1 MFLVTRCP
9 FCEAVFRIQPAQLA
23 PRRGLVRCGHC
34 QEVFDASSS
43 LFELPAGS
51 DFSAAV
57 PVPADVAS
65 ALAAHGGAGQ
75 TGQVQEHAVTA
86 EEQSKPPV
94 AEEAPAEARS
104 AEEPAAQAPSAEVQA
119 SEEVLRDEEGPA
131 ERALGGAEPSEA
143 SSVEP
148 PSAEPP
154 SAETT
159 STEPP
164 SDVST
169 EEAAATSPVHDPHAP
184 PFASP
189 PNFRSRAWDPWS
201 PPHDANEN
209 IGPRFHAGNL
219 PLSHPAAAAAPP
231 ATLVDVPP
239 PDVEPPETPAV
250 ENAEAV
256 IHAAHTPESPEPE
269 PAWQPPPDEGPRH
282 ATEPTLA
289 PEPEEPSHH
298 EPVFAAASPAAS
310 GWAHEPDE
318 PREPHLGEA
327 AHAAEGTTTRD
338 AWNADTD
345 TTAAPPAATV
355 GAAAGAAAAMA
366 ADTRTLSPEPFVA
379 VPPDDGERH
388 FAVTREKRAAQPGRV
403 GLRIAGGL
411 LAVVLFVL
419 LLAQLAWWQRETV
432 MVYWPASQ
440 PLFAQACAQLG
451 CTVAPPRD
459 IDGLQV
465 EPPDLRQVDG
475 PHRLELKMPLRNRFN
490 VALAYPAIE
499 LTLLDSQNNV
509 AIRRVLWPQ
518 DYVRPGTPIGAGLP
532 AHTTQMMI
540 VRLDIGNAVASNF
553 RIQIFYP

>member
-9 FCEAVFRIQPAQLA
+9 FCEAVFRVQPTQLA

-94 AEEAPAEARS
+94 AEEAPAETRL
-104 AEEPAAQAPSAEVQA
+104 AEGPAAEAPSAEVQA

-131 ERALGGAEPSEA
+131 DMALGGAEPSEA

-148 PSAEPP
+148 PSAEI
-154 SAETT
+154 T

-169 EEAAATSPVHDPHAP
+169 EEAAAASPVHDPHAP

-239 PDVEPPETPAV
+239 TDVEPPETPAV

-256 IHAAHTPESPEPE
+256 IHAAHTPESLEPE
-269 PAWQPPPDEGPRH
+269 PAWQPPPDEGPRD

-327 AHAAEGTTTRD
+327 AHAAEGTATRD

-345 TTAAPPAATV
+345 TTAATPAATA

-475 PHRLELKMPLRNRFN
+475 PHRLELKMPLHNRFN

>member
-104 AEEPAAQAPSAEVQA
+104 AEEPAAEAPSAEVQA

-148 PSAEPP
+148 PSAE
-154 SAETT
+154 TT

-169 EEAAATSPVHDPHAP
+169 EEAAAASPVHDPHAP

-231 ATLVDVPP
+231 ATLAGVPP
-239 PDVEPPETPAV
+239 PDVEPPETPAE
-250 ENAEAV
+250 ENADAV
-256 IHAAHTPESPEPE
+256 IHSAHTPESLEPE
-269 PAWQPPPDEGPRH
+269 PAWQPPPDEGPRD

-327 AHAAEGTTTRD
+327 AHAAEGTTRRD

-345 TTAAPPAATV
+345 TTAATPAATV

-379 VPPDDGERH
+379 VPLDDGERH

-475 PHRLELKMPLRNRFN
+475 PHRLELKMPLHNRFN

>member
-43 LFELPAGS
+43 LFELPTGS

-65 ALAAHGGAGQ
+65 ALASHGGAGQ

-86 EEQSKPPV
+86 EEQSKPPA

-104 AEEPAAQAPSAEVQA
+104 AEEPAAEAPSAEVQA
-119 SEEVLRDEEGPA
+119 AEEVLRDEEGPA
-131 ERALGGAEPSEA
+131 EMALGGAEPSEA
-143 SSVEP
+143 SSV
-148 PSAEPP
+148 EPP

-231 ATLVDVPP
+231 ATLAGVPP
-239 PDVEPPETPAV
+239 TDVEPPETPAE
-250 ENAEAV
+250 ENADAV

-298 EPVFAAASPAAS
+298 EPVFAAASPTAS

-345 TTAAPPAATV
+345 TTAATPAAAA
-355 GAAAGAAAAMA
+355 GAAAGAAAMA

-475 PHRLELKMPLRNRFN
+475 PHRLELKMPLHNRFN

>member
-65 ALAAHGGAGQ
+65 ALASQGGAGQ

-94 AEEAPAEARS
+94 AEEAPAQARS
-104 AEEPAAQAPSAEVQA
+104 AEEPAAQAPSAEVQVA
-119 SEEVLRDEEGPA
+119 EEVLRDEEGPSEMA
-131 ERALGGAEPSEA
+131 PGGAEPSEA

-169 EEAAATSPVHDPHAP
+169 EEAAAASPVHDPHAP

-219 PLSHPAAAAAPP
+219 PLSHPAAAVVPP

-239 PDVEPPETPAV
+239 ADGQPPETPAV

-256 IHAAHTPESPEPE
+256 IHSGHSPELPEPE
-269 PAWQPPPDEGPRH
+269 PAWQPLPGEGQREATEP
-282 ATEPTLA
+282 TEPTLA
-289 PEPEEPSHH
+289 PEPEESSHH
-298 EPVFAAASPAAS
+298 EPVFAGASPAGS

-318 PREPHLGEA
+318 PHEPHLGEV
-327 AHAAEGTTTRD
+327 AHAADGTATRD
-338 AWNADTD
+338 TRSADAD
-345 TTAAPPAATV
+345 TTAATA

-366 ADTRTLSPEPFVA
+366 PEARTLSPEPFVA

-388 FAVTREKRAAQPGRV
+388 FTVTREKRAAEPGRV
-403 GLRIAGGL
+403 GLRVAGGL

-440 PLFAQACAQLG
+440 PLFARACAQLG

-518 DYVRPGTPIGAGLP
+518 DYVRPGTRISAGLP

>member
-9 FCEAVFRIQPAQLA
+9 FCEAVFRVQPTQLA

-34 QEVFDASSS
+34 REVFDASSS

-57 PVPADVAS
+57 PVPPDVAS
-65 ALAAHGGAGQ
+65 ALASQGGAGHPGTVREQ
-75 TGQVQEHAVTA
+75 AVTA
-86 EEQSKPPV
+86 EEQSQETVSEGV
-94 AEEAPAEARS
+94 ATVA
-104 AEEPAAQAPSAEVQA
+104 AEEPAAETPSMEAPSGEVPA
-119 SEEVLRDEEGPA
+119 VDEIRGDEESPA
-131 ERALGGAEPSEA
+131 EMAPGGSAVSAESPPAEPPAVES
-143 SSVEP
+143 SSVEEASAVP
-148 PSAEPP
+148 PSEG
-154 SAETT
+154 
-159 STEPP
+159 ST
-164 SDVST
+164 D
-169 EEAAATSPVHDPHAP
+169 EAATASPVHDPHTP

-201 PPHDANEN
+201 PPHDANEDV
-209 IGPRFHAGNL
+209 GPRFHAGNL
-219 PLSHPAAAAAPP
+219 PLSHPVAAAVPP
-231 ATLVDVPP
+231 ATLVGTTPAEVAPAEAPAGEDAEAAAHPVQSFEPT
-239 PDVEPPETPAV
+239 EPPET
-250 ENAEAV
+250 
-256 IHAAHTPESPEPE
+256 E
-269 PAWQPPPDEGPRH
+269 PAWQPSGDVEH
-282 ATEPTLA
+282 DATEATLA

-298 EPVFAAASPAAS
+298 EPVFAGAGSAES
-310 GWAHEPDE
+310 GWVHEPDE

-327 AHAAEGTTTRD
+327 DDMATST
-338 AWNADTD
+338 AWNADAAD
-345 TTAAPPAATV
+345 TAAGPAAS
-355 GAAAGAAAAMA
+355 AADAMAAGARAP
-366 ADTRTLSPEPFVA
+366 SPEPFVA
-379 VPPDDGERH
+379 VPPDNGERH
-388 FAVTREKRAAQPGRV
+388 FAVTRERRAAEPGRV

-518 DYVRPGTPIGAGLP
+518 DYVRPGTPISAGLP